1 MNRTQIRYALF
12 RCKAGNGDKEQKLIL
27 ESYKSQL
34 DEFDLTID
42 DFTKEWDVDTKDLT
56 QIVIGKV
63 AKNLN
68 KDKSLFS
75 SVGTLKVK

>member
-12 RCKAGNGDKEQKLIL
+12 RCKAGNGDKEHNKIL
-27 ESYKSQL
+27 ESYSSQL
-34 DEFDLTID
+34 DEFDLNIS
-42 DFTKEWDVDTKDLT
+42 DFTKEWDIDPKDLT
-56 QIVIGKV
+56 EIVVGKV

-75 SVGTLKVK
+75 SAGTLKVK

>member
-12 RCKAGNGDKEQKLIL
+12 RCKAGNEDKGQKKIL
-27 ESYKSQL
+27 ESYAEQL
-34 DEFDLTID
+34 KEFDLTIN
-42 DFTKEWDVDTKDLT
+42 DFTKEWDIDPKDLT
-56 QIVIGKV
+56 EIVIGKV

-75 SVGTLKVK
+75 GDGSLK